1 MDKIVIFGII
11 VILAYV
17 VQIILGMK
25 QLKHFNKVY
34 AELRKKGRVAIGR
47 RSGKIK
53 SGTIVMFA
61 IDKEG
66 LVLDARKMQGVTV
79 ATHFKQMP
87 NFIGQDIHYFDTYNP
102 LVRNENKLVQI
113 AIEDAREL
121 FLRMEAG
128 SYQDVSKYGSA
139 FDLDFYLKSL
149 KNRLKYQFKK

>member
-17 VQIILGMK
+17 VQIILGVK

-79 ATHFKQMP
+79 AAHFKQMP

>member
-79 ATHFKQMP
+79 AAHFKQMP
-87 NFIGQDIHYFDTYNP
+87 NFIGQDIHYFDTYKP

>member
-11 VILAYV
+11 VILAYL

-79 ATHFKQMP
+79 AAHFKQMP

>member
-34 AELRKKGRVAIGR
+34 AVLRKKGRVAIGR

-79 ATHFKQMP
+79 AAHFKQMP

>member
-79 ATHFKQMP
+79 AAHFKQMP
-87 NFIGQDIHYFDTYNP
+87 NFIGQDIHYFDTFNP

>member
-79 ATHFKQMP
+79 AAYFKQMP

-102 LVRNENKLVQI
+102 LLRNENKLVQI

-139 FDLDFYLKSL
+139 FDLDFFLKSL

>member
-79 ATHFKQMP
+79 AAYFKQMP

-139 FDLDFYLKSL
+139 FDLDFFLKSL

>member
-1 MDKIVIFGII
+1 MDKIVIFGIV

-66 LVLDARKMQGVTV
+66 LVLDARKMQDVTV
-79 ATHFKQMP
+79 AAHFKQMP

>member
-17 VQIILGMK
+17 VQIILAMK

-79 ATHFKQMP
+79 AAYFKQMP

>member
-79 ATHFKQMP
+79 AAHFKQR
-87 NFIGQDIHYFDTYNP
+87 Q
-102 LVRNENKLVQI
+102 
-113 AIEDAREL
+113 
-121 FLRMEAG
+121 
-128 SYQDVSKYGSA
+128 
-139 FDLDFYLKSL
+139 
-149 KNRLKYQFKK
+149 

>member
-79 ATHFKQMP
+79 AAHFKQMP

-139 FDLDFYLKSL
+139 FDLDFYLKSV

>member
-47 RSGKIK
+47 RSRKIK

-79 ATHFKQMP
+79 AAHFKQMP

>member
-79 ATHFKQMP
+79 AAHFKQMP

-149 KNRLKYQFKK
+149 KNRLKYQLKK

>member
-79 ATHFKQMP
+79 AAHFKQMP

>member
-79 ATHFKQMP
+79 VAHFKQMP

>member
-79 ATHFKQMP
+79 AAHFKQMP

-121 FLRMEAG
+121 FLRMEVG

>member
-11 VILAYV
+11 VIFAYV

-79 ATHFKQMP
+79 AAHFKQMP

>member
-79 ATHFKQMP
+79 AAHFKQMP

-121 FLRMEAG
+121 WFCCK
-128 SYQDVSKYGSA
+128 V
-139 FDLDFYLKSL
+139 
-149 KNRLKYQFKK
+149 

>member
-79 ATHFKQMP
+79 AAHFKQMP

-149 KNRLKYQFKK
+149 KNRLKYHFKK

>member
-1 MDKIVIFGII
+1 MDKIVIFGIV

-79 ATHFKQMP
+79 AAHFKQMP

>member
-79 ATHFKQMP
+79 AAYFKQMP

-121 FLRMEAG
+121 FLRMEAD

-139 FDLDFYLKSL
+139 FDLDFFLKSL

>member
-79 ATHFKQMP
+79 AAHFKKMP

>member
-79 ATHFKQMP
+79 AAHFKQMP
-87 NFIGQDIHYFDTYNP
+87 NFIGQDIHYFDTYNS

>member
-34 AELRKKGRVAIGR
+34 GELRKKGRVAIGR

-79 ATHFKQMP
+79 AAHFKQMP

>member
-79 ATHFKQMP
+79 AAYFKQMP

-128 SYQDVSKYGSA
+128 SYLDVSKYGSA
-139 FDLDFYLKSL
+139 FDLDFFLKSL

>member
-79 ATHFKQMP
+79 AAHFKQMP
-87 NFIGQDIHYFDTYNP
+87 NFIDQDIHYFDTYNP

>member
-11 VILAYV
+11 VILAYG

-79 ATHFKQMP
+79 AAHFKQMP

>member
-34 AELRKKGRVAIGR
+34 ADLRKKGRVAIGR

-79 ATHFKQMP
+79 AAHFKQMP

>member
-17 VQIILGMK
+17 VQIILGIK

-79 ATHFKQMP
+79 AAHFKQMP

>member
-79 ATHFKQMP
+79 AAYFKQMP

>member
-17 VQIILGMK
+17 VQIILAMK

-79 ATHFKQMP
+79 AAHFKQMP

>member
-61 IDKEG
+61 IDEG

-79 ATHFKQMP
+79 AAHFKQMP

>member
-34 AELRKKGRVAIGR
+34 TELRKKGRVAIGR

-79 ATHFKQMP
+79 AAYFKQMP

-139 FDLDFYLKSL
+139 FDLDFFLKSL

>member
-34 AELRKKGRVAIGR
+34 AELRKKGRVAVGR

-79 ATHFKQMP
+79 AAHFKQMP

>member
-17 VQIILGMK
+17 VQIILAMK

-34 AELRKKGRVAIGR
+34 GELRKKGRVAIGR

-79 ATHFKQMP
+79 AAHFKQMP

>member
-79 ATHFKQMP
+79 AVHFKQMP